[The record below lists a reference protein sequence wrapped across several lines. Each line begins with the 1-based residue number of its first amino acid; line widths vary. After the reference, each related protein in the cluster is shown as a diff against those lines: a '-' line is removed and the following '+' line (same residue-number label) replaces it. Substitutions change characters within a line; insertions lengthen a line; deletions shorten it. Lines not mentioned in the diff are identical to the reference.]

1 MLRKVRLRPKDDRF
15 RWGRNDPRQPAS
27 SFLPVGRTLFITR
40 GTKDYILL
48 TDQNDRC
55 DAFATTHN
63 KPGGGAIR
71 KRVHPSVFPIPAK
84 KSCSSQSRA
93 NDLTQ
98 RTMKMKSVFTVN
110 IAIALLSIAAFA
122 QTPPAPPQAPQPP
135 RPPHPPGMPG
145 HDEKRPRVPVTYLG
159 VDTSQVP
166 TVVSDQLGLAKGF
179 GLVVDYVEP
188 NSPAATAGVQQND
201 ILKML
206 NDQILIEPSQLR
218 KLLQTF
224 PEGTEVTLTVLR
236 KGQEQKLTAKLAKKE
251 VPQRRGA
258 FPGGNRDWH
267 WDFDATGDLNEQM
280 GEQMQNLKEQL
291 KEQLGDQRG
300 IIREAVTQAHE
311 AARRARDD
319 ARRAA
324 DQLGIFFED
333 SGAVKASKIDLGK
346 AQIVFSD
353 DKGELKLANVDGR
366 KLLTVKDP
374 QGKLVFSG
382 PVETKED
389 LDKMPADVRQRY
401 DRLQQNDLPTV
412 APRSD
417 TDSADDADTDD
428 ADDEDE
434 GDDKETAK
442 VSQQGS
448 FQSSTREMIP
458 HSISF

>member
-1 MLRKVRLRPKDDRF
+1 
-15 RWGRNDPRQPAS
+15 
-27 SFLPVGRTLFITR
+27 
-40 GTKDYILL
+40 
-48 TDQNDRC
+48 
-55 DAFATTHN
+55 
-63 KPGGGAIR
+63 
-71 KRVHPSVFPIPAK
+71 
-84 KSCSSQSRA
+84 
-93 NDLTQ
+93 
-98 RTMKMKSVFTVN
+98 MKSVFTITV
-110 IAIALLSIAAFA
+110 IALLPIAALA
-122 QTPPAPPQAPQPP
+122 QTPPAPAQPPQPP

-145 HDEKRPRVPVTYLG
+145 QHEPGMPGHHEKGPKVPVTYLG

-166 TVVSDQLGLAKGF
+166 TVVSEQLGLAKGF

-224 PEGTEVTLTVLR
+224 PDGTDVTLTVLR
-236 KGQEQKLTAKLAKKE
+236 KGQEQKLTVKVAKKE
-251 VPQRRGA
+251 VSQRRGA

-267 WDFDATGDLNEQM
+267 WDFDATGDL
-280 GEQMQNLKEQL
+280 GEQMQDLKEQL
-291 KEQLGDQRG
+291 KEQLKQQLGDQRG

-311 AARRARDD
+311 AGRRARDD

-324 DQLGIFFED
+324 DQLRIFFED
-333 SGAVKASKIDLGK
+333 DGAVKASNIDLGK

-353 DKGELKLANVDGR
+353 EKGELKLANVDGR

-382 PVETKED
+382 PIDTKED
-389 LDKMPADVRQRY
+389 LDKMPADVRERY

-417 TDSADDADTDD
+417 TGSADEPDSDD
-428 ADDEDE
+428 ADDQDDDDDE
-434 GDDKETAK
+434 QTDEPVTQQ
-442 VSQQGS
+442 VSC
-448 FQSSTREMIP
+448 QSAPHEVVP

>member
-1 MLRKVRLRPKDDRF
+1 
-15 RWGRNDPRQPAS
+15 
-27 SFLPVGRTLFITR
+27 
-40 GTKDYILL
+40 
-48 TDQNDRC
+48 
-55 DAFATTHN
+55 
-63 KPGGGAIR
+63 
-71 KRVHPSVFPIPAK
+71 
-84 KSCSSQSRA
+84 
-93 NDLTQ
+93 
-98 RTMKMKSVFTVN
+98 MKMKSVFTITV
-110 IAIALLSIAAFA
+110 IALLPIAAFA
-122 QTPPAPPQAPQPP
+122 QTPPALAQPPQPP
-135 RPPHPPGMPG
+135 RPPHPPGIPGMPG
-145 HDEKRPRVPVTYLG
+145 MPDHHEKRPNVPFTYLG

-224 PEGTEVTLTVLR
+224 PEGAEVTLTVLR
-236 KGQEQKLTAKLAKKE
+236 KGQEQKLTAKLARKE
-251 VPQRRGA
+251 VQQRRSA
-258 FPGGNRDWH
+258 FPGGNHDGH
-267 WDFDATGDLNEQM
+267 WDFDDTGDLGEQM
-280 GEQMQNLKEQL
+280 QEQMQNLKEQL

-300 IIREAVTQAHE
+300 IIRGAVMQAHE

-319 ARRAA
+319 ARHAA
-324 DQLGIFFED
+324 DELRIFFED
-333 SGAVKASKIDLGK
+333 DGAAKASKIDLGK

-353 DKGELKLANVDGR
+353 EKGELKLANIDGR

-374 QGKLVFSG
+374 QGKLLFSG

-417 TDSADDADTDD
+417 TENADEADTDD
-428 ADDEDE
+428 ADDQDDDDDE
-434 GDDKETAK
+434 ETGES
-442 VSQQGS
+442 VSQQVS
-448 FQSSTREMIP
+448 FQSSPREMIP

>member
-1 MLRKVRLRPKDDRF
+1 
-15 RWGRNDPRQPAS
+15 
-27 SFLPVGRTLFITR
+27 
-40 GTKDYILL
+40 
-48 TDQNDRC
+48 
-55 DAFATTHN
+55 
-63 KPGGGAIR
+63 
-71 KRVHPSVFPIPAK
+71 
-84 KSCSSQSRA
+84 
-93 NDLTQ
+93 
-98 RTMKMKSVFTVN
+98 MKMKSVFT
-110 IAIALLSIAAFA
+110 ITIIALLPIAALA
-122 QTPPAPPQAPQPP
+122 QTPPAPAQPPQPP
-135 RPPHPPGMPG
+135 RPPHPPEMPGHHEPGMPG
-145 HDEKRPRVPVTYLG
+145 HHEKGPKVPVTYLG

-166 TVVSDQLGLAKGF
+166 IVVSEQLGLGKGF

-236 KGQEQKLTAKLAKKE
+236 KGQEQKLTAKLARKE
-251 VPQRRGA
+251 VQQRRGA
-258 FPGGNRDWH
+258 FPGGNHDWH
-267 WDFDATGDLNEQM
+267 WDFDATGDL
-280 GEQMQNLKEQL
+280 GEQMQDLKEQL
-291 KEQLGDQRG
+291 KEQLGDAQHG
-300 IIREAVTQAHE
+300 IIHGAVMQAHE

-324 DQLGIFFED
+324 DELRIFFED
-333 SGAVKASKIDLGK
+333 NGAVKASKIDLGK

-374 QGKLVFSG
+374 HGKLLFSG

-389 LDKMPADVRQRY
+389 LDKMPPDVRERY

-417 TDSADDADTDD
+417 TDNADEADTDD
-428 ADDEDE
+428 ADDQDDDDDE
-434 GDDKETAK
+434 ETGES
-442 VSQQGS
+442 VSQQVS
-448 FQSSTREMIP
+448 FQSSPREMIP